1 MRPEPSLNAT
11 AQSTARLVAAAA
23 VPGSY
28 CPRQKVLRRRN
39 EPGCLLAEG
48 PSAAEAVAAFHR
60 VLIARK
66 SEVILTWPQRLN
78 GVAALHGLVALDFL
92 GDCDSKRLTTLFF
105 PWNRNSGGSQ
115 RQILVDRD
123 FVYRTTLPALNRV
136 LPHQFGYAPYP
147 YVLALHSLNNVTKTK
162 NSRFLE
168 ALKTDPGLE
177 HPTLYEIMPQQGLQI
192 TGLQPYEAQF
202 LSRLRRHTWVAQREN
217 YMRAAIA
224 AERTP
229 FFLAGV
235 DTDVIKAASLR
246 QLGVDPSCNGRL
258 PDILLIDLMS
268 RARDRL
274 GQAWQRPLRQLLDV
288 CLELYLDDCPP
299 VLAVTDD
306 VFVCDIL
313 RNSII
318 REHDKW
324 RSADVKGSGAA
335 VKATVILTVNSDP
348 LDQEI
353 VVVGTTP
360 AFTVEAYG
368 TDVLRTVEN
377 GLRLRRSLLDVGQE
391 ELAEVVGTATTVIQN
406 VLALPGQPREF
417 HDFLATHYDGY
428 QRHRW
433 GARFDHQAPHSK
445 MAAVIKS
452 GLAGTNHELL
462 AEFLRGFDDLRS
474 VADLDNPGRRR
485 FDSCVRHLLE
495 GGKRSVIV
503 FPSELQLAFAEWRVE
518 HDPALADIRAEIE
531 GRLVFLDR
539 KELSEQLNREDL
551 NRTALERLVLLEPRP
566 DDLVR
571 VLGRGRLPAN
581 ILVLANL
588 ARIEQALRRVRI
600 LLTIGGIDP
609 LKDRLTVAQREL
621 ESALA
626 GHISDIGDFDSDVPN
641 FDVGVL
647 DLTEAS
653 NQTAGPVRIIMV
665 SDHSRIRAFEAS
677 EFALY
682 EPDAVRHF
690 SRRLAKDLRPGDQI
704 CVFTPEFIGMAR
716 EKLRISANAPDVL
729 KNYHKAV
736 IDKAVSVLG
745 RDMAAKA
752 ATVRARMRQIDPGA
766 DFPSEDTVRRW
777 LDVADLLDAPRDSVR
792 PQAPGSRRHYVAFMK
807 ALSISDDVA
816 QLYWDLGIFSTRSKR
831 IQRGAFFHQTFMA
844 VLIDPDGTASRL
856 DEGGRSEMWRIYEAA
871 EDHVETV
878 ISNELEKER

>member
-1 MRPEPSLNAT
+1 M
-11 AQSTARLVAAAA
+11 
-23 VPGSY
+23 
-28 CPRQKVLRRRN
+28 
-39 EPGCLLAEG
+39 
-48 PSAAEAVAAFHR
+48 
-60 VLIARK
+60 
-66 SEVILTWPQRLN
+66 WPQHLS
-78 GVAALHGLVALDFL
+78 GIAALHGLASLDFL
-92 GDCDSKRLTTLFF
+92 GDCDSNRVTTLFF
-105 PWNRNSGGSQ
+105 PWNRNSSSSQ
-115 RQILVDRD
+115 RQILVDRE
-123 FVYRTTLPALNRV
+123 FVYRTTLAALNRV
-136 LPHQFGYAPYP
+136 LPQRFDHPAYA
-147 YVLALHSLNNVTKTK
+147 YVVALHSLNNVTNTK

-202 LSRLRRHTWVAQREN
+202 LSHLRKHTWIKEN
-217 YMRAAIA
+217 YVRAAVDPK
-224 AERTP
+224 RTP
-229 FFLAGV
+229 FFLAGI
-235 DTDVIKAASLR
+235 DTDVISIVR
-246 QLGVDPSCNGRL
+246 MGELGLDPNRNGRL
-258 PDILLIDLMS
+258 PDIILIDLMS

-274 GQAWQRPLRQLLDV
+274 GQAWQRPLRQVLDL

-324 RSADVKGSGAA
+324 RSPDVKGSGPA
-335 VKATVILTVNSDP
+335 VKTMIILTAKSDP
-348 LDQEI
+348 LDQDT
-353 VVVGTTP
+353 VVVGSTP
-360 AFTVEAYG
+360 AFAVEAYG

-377 GLRLRRSLLDVGQE
+377 GLRLRRRLLDAGQE

-428 QRHRW
+428 QRW

-445 MAAVIKS
+445 IAAVIKS
-452 GLAGTNHELL
+452 GLAGTNHGFLV
-462 AEFLRGFDDLRS
+462 EFLGGYDELRS
-474 VADLDNPGRRR
+474 AADLDNPGRRR

-495 GGKRSVIV
+495 GAKRSLVV
-503 FPSELQLAFAEWRVE
+503 FPSEMQLAFAEWRIE
-518 HDPALADIRAEIE
+518 NDPALAVIRTDIED
-531 GRLVFLDR
+531 RLVFIER
-539 KELSEQLNREDL
+539 KELSERLNREEL
-551 NRTALERLVLLEPRP
+551 NKTRPERLVFLEPRP

-571 VLGRGRLPAN
+571 VFGRSDLPAN

-600 LLTIGGIDP
+600 LLKIEGIEP
-609 LKDRLTVAQREL
+609 LKDRLTVVQQEL
-621 ESALA
+621 ERALA
-626 GHISDIGDFDSDVPN
+626 GHISDIGDFDSDLPK
-641 FDVGVL
+641 FAAGLL

-653 NQTAGPVRIIMV
+653 NQTIGPVRIITV

-677 EFALY
+677 EFAVY

-690 SRRLAKDLRPGDQI
+690 SRRLAKDLRQGDQI

-716 EKLRISANAPDVL
+716 EKLRFSANAPDVL
-729 KNYHKAV
+729 RQYHQTV
-736 IDKAVSVLG
+736 LDKSVSVPG
-745 RDMAAKA
+745 RDLASKA
-752 ATVRARMRQIDPGA
+752 ETLKARMRQIDPRA
-766 DFPSEDTVRRW
+766 DFPSEDTIRRW

-792 PQAPGSRRHYVAFMK
+792 PQAPGSRRHYLVFMK
-807 ALSISDDVA
+807 ALNISDDVA
-816 QLYWDLGIFSTRSKR
+816 HLYWDLGIFLTRSKR

-856 DEGGRSEMWRIYEAA
+856 NEANRSEMWRIYEAA

-878 ISNELEKER
+878 VSNELEEGR